1 MTSAPEKVAVRS
13 DCWCCGAGYAEADLV
28 RLGQHPEVGICLGCA
43 RYVYRQR
50 TQRLDRGRVSVPAR
64 VRAVIR
70 AGRTAVI
77 HRGWHHRPV
86 LGWLLRRIDRH
97 LP

>member
-13 DCWCCGAGYAEADLV
+13 DCWCCGAGYVEADLI

-43 RYVYRQR
+43 RDLYRQR
-50 TQRLDRGRVSVPAR
+50 TERLDRARVSVPAR

-86 LGWLLRRIDRH
+86 LGRLLRWLDRH